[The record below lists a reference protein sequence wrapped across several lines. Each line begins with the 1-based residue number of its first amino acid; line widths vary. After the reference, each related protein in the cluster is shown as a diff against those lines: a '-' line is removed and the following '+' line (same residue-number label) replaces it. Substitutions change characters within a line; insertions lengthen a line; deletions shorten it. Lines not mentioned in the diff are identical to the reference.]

1 VIEDVEFEI
10 EGGFGEEPPYSVKA
24 FLTLTGDF
32 VEECEGY
39 INDVDAD
46 SLSFELGRNEAEKL
60 LKQLGEGLRG

>member
-1 VIEDVEFEI
+1 LIDDVEFEI

-32 VEECEGY
+32 VEECEKY
-39 INDVDAD
+39 LADEDAS

-60 LKQLGEGLRG
+60 LKELGEGLHG